1 MSQSLDPAHAPQFF
15 DSMLRRNK
23 IVIISATY
31 CQFCTRL
38 KVLFIELK
46 HRFVSLEIDI
56 IPNGREV
63 FQEVVGRTGVH
74 TVPQVFL
81 NGKYLGGYDDI
92 VAMFKN
98 EELSSI
104 LESR

>member
-1 MSQSLDPAHAPQFF
+1 MNPILDPAKAPQFL
-15 DSMLRRNK
+15 DMMLRRNRL
-23 IVIISATY
+23 VLISATY
-31 CQFCTRL
+31 CQFSTRL
-38 KVLFIELK
+38 KVLFIEAK

-92 VAMFKN
+92 IALQNKG
-98 EELSSI
+98 ELSSI
-104 LESR
+104 LEKR